1 MHVPDGFINA
11 PVSAVAG
18 LISISS
24 IWTATKAANRF
35 LADKLIAIAG
45 MMSALIFVL
54 QMINFPI
61 AAGTSGHL
69 LGGTLAVIVLGPSLG
84 ILCVSIVVILQALLF
99 ADGGL
104 SALGI
109 NILNIAII
117 TGLIGWLVIS
127 NWKKIFG
134 DNSSSIIIGSFI
146 AGMISVIM
154 SSIAFVIEYFFGG
167 TVSVDIGS
175 VFFAMVSSHFFIG
188 IGEGI
193 ITALIVSLLLR
204 VRPDML
210 YISREKEPRSS
221 FFSILGLLVLIIF
234 SAVLITPLASSSPDG
249 LEDVAS
255 RFDFESQNNILI
267 LLDGYLIPGVNNNFV
282 SVILSGVLGII
293 VVGLIMNI
301 YLNVNRKKSK

>member
-1 MHVPDGFINA
+1 
-11 PVSAVAG
+11 
-18 LISISS
+18 
-24 IWTATKAANRF
+24 
-35 LADKLIAIAG
+35 
-45 MMSALIFVL
+45 
-54 QMINFPI
+54 
-61 AAGTSGHL
+61 
-69 LGGTLAVIVLGPSLG
+69 
-84 ILCVSIVVILQALLF
+84 
-99 ADGGL
+99 
-104 SALGI
+104 
-109 NILNIAII
+109 
-117 TGLIGWLVIS
+117 
-127 NWKKIFG
+127 
-134 DNSSSIIIGSFI
+134 
-146 AGMISVIM
+146 
-154 SSIAFVIEYFFGG
+154 
-167 TVSVDIGS
+167 
-175 VFFAMVSSHFFIG
+175 MVSSHFFIG

-282 SVILSGVLGII
+282 SVILSGILGII

>member
-54 QMINFPI
+54 QMINFPV

-282 SVILSGVLGII
+282 SVILSGILGII

>member
-188 IGEGI
+188 IGEGV

-282 SVILSGVLGII
+282 SVILSGILGII

>member
-45 MMSALIFVL
+45 MLSALIFVL

-282 SVILSGVLGII
+282 SVILSGILGII
-293 VVGLIMNI
+293 VVGLIINI

>member
-210 YISREKEPRSS
+210 YVSREKEPRSS

-282 SVILSGVLGII
+282 SVILSGILGII

>member
-282 SVILSGVLGII
+282 SVILSGILGII

-301 YLNVNRKKSK
+301 YLNVNRKKSI

>member
-146 AGMISVIM
+146 AGVISVIM

-167 TVSVDIGS
+167 TISVDIGS

-282 SVILSGVLGII
+282 SVILSGILGII

>member
-188 IGEGI
+188 IGKG
-193 ITALIVSLLLR
+193 
-204 VRPDML
+204 
-210 YISREKEPRSS
+210 
-221 FFSILGLLVLIIF
+221 
-234 SAVLITPLASSSPDG
+234 
-249 LEDVAS
+249 
-255 RFDFESQNNILI
+255 
-267 LLDGYLIPGVNNNFV
+267 
-282 SVILSGVLGII
+282 
-293 VVGLIMNI
+293 
-301 YLNVNRKKSK
+301 